1 MPAEDPRSSGARGE
15 AARRRELRRR
25 QVRRRRTAALAVV
38 VAVVLLCVLV
48 LNASGGERLTGSGRA
63 AARVPLVPAAVADLR
78 VRRLARL
85 GKPGYCGGGAPAP
98 RAVGLCATARA
109 RRLRAYVA
117 LPFDDGPGP
126 STAAAVR
133 ELLRRRVPATFFLV
147 GQNVARYRSLLPLEA
162 QAGAIGDHTFHHVQL
177 TALALTD
184 AGREIDDAARAITAA
199 THAPVRLMR
208 PPSGARTPPVDA
220 VVRAEGMLQVL
231 WDVDVQDIE
240 GADTAAVVGA
250 VRRHAR
256 PGSIVL
262 MHENEGQTRAARPQ
276 VLAALPRR
284 HLRPATVPELIAADP
299 PSPAQLEAGPT
310 GCGLHPSEP
319 GA

>member
-38 VAVVLLCVLV
+38 AAVVLLCVLV

-85 GKPGYCGGGAPAP
+85 GKPVYCGGRHRP
-98 RAVGLCATARA
+98 
-109 RRLRAYVA
+109 YVA
-117 LPFDDGPGP
+117 LTFDDGPGP

-250 VRRHAR
+250 IRRHAR

-262 MHENEGQTRAARPQ
+262 MHENEGQTLTALPQ
-276 VLAALPRR
+276 VLDALARK
-284 HLRPATVPELIAADP
+284 HLRPVTVPELIAADP

>member
-1 MPAEDPRSSGARGE
+1 MPAEDPRSSRDRSE
-15 AARRRELRRR
+15 AARRRGLRRR
-25 QVRRRRTAALAVV
+25 QVRRRRAAALAVV
-38 VAVVLLCVLV
+38 AAVVLLCVLA

-63 AARVPLVPAAVADLR
+63 AERKPLVPAAVADLR
-78 VRRLARL
+78 VRRLARI
-85 GKPGYCGGGAPAP
+85 GKPVYCGGRHRP
-98 RAVGLCATARA
+98 
-109 RRLRAYVA
+109 YVA
-117 LPFDDGPGP
+117 LTFDDGPGP

-133 ELLRRRVPATFFLV
+133 ELLARRVPATFFLV
-147 GQNVARYRSLLPLEA
+147 GQNVARYRSVLPLEA
-162 QAGAIGDHTFHHVQL
+162 RAGAIGDHTFHHVQL
-177 TALALTD
+177 TALALVD
-184 AGREIDDAARAITAA
+184 AGREIDDAARAITTV
-199 THAPVRLMR
+199 THSPVRLMR
-208 PPSGARTPPVDA
+208 PPSGARTPPIDA

-240 GADTAAVVGA
+240 GAGTAAVVDA

-262 MHENEGQTRAARPQ
+262 MHENEGQT
-276 VLAALPRR
+276 LAALPQVLDALARK
-284 HLRPATVPELIAADP
+284 HLRPVTVPELMAADP

>member
-1 MPAEDPRSSGARGE
+1 MPAEDPRRPGARGE

-25 QVRRRRTAALAVV
+25 QIRRRRAAALAVV
-38 VAVVLLCVLV
+38 AAVVVLCVLA
-48 LNASGGERLTGSGRA
+48 LNASGGERITGSGRA
-63 AARVPLVPAAVADLR
+63 AERKPLVPAAVADLR

-85 GKPGYCGGGAPAP
+85 GKPVYCGGRHRP
-98 RAVGLCATARA
+98 
-109 RRLRAYVA
+109 YVA
-117 LPFDDGPGP
+117 LTFDDGPGP
-126 STAAAVR
+126 STAVAVR
-133 ELLRRRVPATFFLV
+133 ELLTRRVPATFFLV
-147 GQNVARYRSLLPLEA
+147 GQNVARYRSVLPLEA

-177 TALALTD
+177 TALELVD
-184 AGREIDDAARAITAA
+184 AGREIDDAARAITAV

-240 GADTAAVVGA
+240 GADAAAVVDT

-262 MHENEGQTRAARPQ
+262 MHENEGQT
-276 VLAALPRR
+276 LAALPQVLDALARK
-284 HLRPATVPELIAADP
+284 HLRPVTVPELMAADP